1 MERVVKTFDEFVNEE
16 FFYVPANTGG
26 ASTNYKEDQTSLK
39 QAYPDA
45 ESADDNDAWNPSIIN
60 KNAEEEP
67 DGDVAYIS
75 RKEKTKGG
83 SIDTF
88 SNRTKD
94 QSTNGQ
100 SILGQSGV
108 GESNV
113 DEGGLGDNQTSG
125 QRVYNQTVDASKQGY
140 QDAMYYG
147 DDEVDNHGP
156 DCDCVDCLEKQAG

>member
-1 MERVVKTFDEFVNEE
+1 MK
-16 FFYVPANTGG
+16 
-26 ASTNYKEDQTSLK
+26 
-39 QAYPDA
+39 
-45 ESADDNDAWNPSIIN
+45 SI
-60 KNAEEEP
+60 K
-67 DGDVAYIS
+67 D
-75 RKEKTKGG
+75 
-83 SIDTF
+83 IDTF